1 MKHLRSFLES
11 VGNNPSIE
19 EVKSYFHNVIKDFCD
34 QQSQDFTFKIYCNH
48 YIENQVDP
56 LDEIKWV
63 QFKIKSYSTFDITD
77 IYPVFKKLFDWSKF
91 SGANLDKSFNLKS
104 SNEDRE
110 EILYIPLVVG
120 DKSNKSNKL
129 NYTKVNYKRLYDPG
143 NFDVVDFWEYT
154 CTFYW

>member
-19 EVKSYFHNVIKDFCD
+19 EVKSYFHNVIEDFCD
-34 QQSQDFTFKIYCNH
+34 QQSQDFTFEIYCNH
-48 YIENQVDP
+48 YILNQVDP
-56 LDEIKWV
+56 LDEIKCV

-110 EILYIPLVVG
+110 EILYI
-120 DKSNKSNKL
+120 DNSNKF
-129 NYTKVNYKRLYDPG
+129 NYTKVNYKRLYDP
-143 NFDVVDFWEYT
+143 NSFDLIEFWEYT

>member
-19 EVKSYFHNVIKDFCD
+19 EVKSYFHNVIEDFCD
-34 QQSQDFTFKIYCNH
+34 QQSQDFTFEIDCNH
-48 YIENQVDP
+48 YISNQVDP

-63 QFKIKSYSTFDITD
+63 QFKIKSYSKFDITD

-91 SGANLDKSFNLKS
+91 SGANLDKFFNLK
-104 SNEDRE
+104 DRE

-129 NYTKVNYKRLYDPG
+129 NYTKVNYKRLYDP
-143 NFDVVDFWEYT
+143 NSFDLIEFWEYT

>member
-1 MKHLRSFLES
+1 VKHLRSFLES

-19 EVKSYFHNVIKDFCD
+19 EVKSYFHNVIEDFCD
-34 QQSQDFTFKIYCNH
+34 QQSQDFTFEIYCNH

-91 SGANLDKSFNLKS
+91 SGANLDKSFTKWYAH
-104 SNEDRE
+104 EDRE
-110 EILYIPLVVG
+110 EILYI
-120 DKSNKSNKL
+120 DNYNKF

>member
-19 EVKSYFHNVIKDFCD
+19 EVKSYFHNVIEDFCD
-34 QQSQDFTFKIYCNH
+34 QQSQDFTFEIYCNH

-63 QFKIKSYSTFDITD
+63 QFKIKSYSKFEVED

-91 SGANLDKSFNLKS
+91 SGANLDKSFKINLKS
-104 SNEDRE
+104 GLK
-110 EILYIPLVVG
+110 IVFT
-120 DKSNKSNKL
+120 DKFNKI
-129 NYTKVNYKRLYDPG
+129 NYTEVNYKRLYDP
-143 NFDVVDFWEYT
+143 NSFDVVEFWEYT
-154 CTFYW
+154 GAFYW